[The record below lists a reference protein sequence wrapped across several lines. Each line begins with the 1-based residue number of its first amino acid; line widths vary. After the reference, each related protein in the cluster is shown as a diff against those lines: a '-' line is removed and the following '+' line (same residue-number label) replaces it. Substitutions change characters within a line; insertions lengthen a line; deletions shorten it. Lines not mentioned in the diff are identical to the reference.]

1 MAKAKAKAKTGS
13 AGATT
18 ASEATGDAAGAWID
32 AGGGYA
38 LAIDARKIVC
48 RNAAGKTLASVPKP
62 VKEGEAFEELEQ
74 LLEHLETHERTCRET
89 VETWMLRSL
98 PAPRALV
105 ESVWIDPAW
114 RAPLENVVVRASDG
128 RREIVG
134 FLKAAEV
141 ARGVGVVTL
150 DGETEWIS
158 ARSIALP
165 HPILLAELEDLRGLA
180 TELGFTQGISQLF
193 RETFVRGAAHPA
205 DATQVRDYADAKFA
219 MLTHALGKAK
229 SLGYRVRGGFARCA
243 VWEAGRLVEG
253 RFWLGADSPDVETYS
268 GDLLF
273 VDESERVLKLADV
286 GPVAFSEGMRMAS
299 SIHAARVIEEKT
311 DA

>member
-18 ASEATGDAAGAWID
+18 TNEASGGAAGEWID

-38 LAIDARKIVC
+38 LAIDAGKIVC

-62 VKEGEAFEELEQ
+62 VKEGEAFEGLEQ

-98 PAPRALV
+98 PAPRAVV

-253 RFWLGADSPDVETYS
+253 RFWLGADSPDVETYT

>member
-1 MAKAKAKAKTGS
+1 MAKAKAKKSSEAETASDG
-13 AGATT
+13 GAT
-18 ASEATGDAAGAWID
+18 AAVAWID

-38 LAIDARKIVC
+38 LAIDAGKIVC

-62 VKEGEAFEELEQ
+62 VKEGEAFEGLEQ

-98 PAPRALV
+98 PAPRRVLEA
-105 ESVWIDPAW
+105 VWIDPAW
-114 RAPLENVVVRASDG
+114 RTPLENVVVRASDG
-128 RREIVG
+128 TRDVLG
-134 FLKAAEV
+134 FLKAAEDT
-141 ARGVGVVTL
+141 RGVGVVTL

-158 ARSIALP
+158 ASAVALP
-165 HPILLAELEDLRGLA
+165 HPILLEELEDLRALA
-180 TELGFTQGISQLF
+180 TELAFTQGVSQLF
-193 RETFVRGAAHPA
+193 RETFVRSVEHAA
-205 DATQVRDYADAKFA
+205 DATSVRDYANAKFA

-229 SLGYRVRGGFARCA
+229 SLGYRVRGGYATCP
-243 VWEAGRLVEG
+243 VWERGRLVEG
-253 RFWLGADSPDVETYS
+253 RYWLGADSPDVETYT

-273 VDESERVLKLADV
+273 VDDTERVLKLGDV

-299 SIHAARVIEEKT
+299 AIFAARVVEEKA